1 MSQNQINVIRATYNK
16 VGPTSSRD
24 SGLAIT
30 KKIQVRVA
38 PKTKGKSTVLWGLK
52 TPYRQPNRGDGS
64 QATKFA
70 GIFPRM
76 RF

>member
-1 MSQNQINVIRATYNK
+1 MSQNQINVIRATYSK

-24 SGLAIT
+24 GGLAIT

-38 PKTKGKSTVLWGLK
+38 PKTGGNSTVLWGLK
-52 TPYRQPNRGDGS
+52 TRSRQPNRGDGS

-76 RF
+76 SY